1 MEGDDR
7 TVRKLFIDSLVE
19 CVSEDELE
27 MGGAFR
33 NGWNN
38 LEVV

>member
-7 TVRKLFIDSLVE
+7 TVRKLSIDSPVE

-27 MGGAFR
+27 MGG
-33 NGWNN
+33 
-38 LEVV
+38 ETVV